1 MSIQGV
7 IVLYNPDNEVL
18 NNIKSY
24 VNNIEKLYIVDNSEK
39 KNSKLINAIQSLSS
53 KCIYIDNNGNQ
64 GIAKALNVG
73 AKLAL
78 EDGASW
84 LLTMDQD
91 SSFEENSL
99 TILIDWI
106 LNNDTSKVGILSPY
120 HLTRDKVTTYT
131 KENTVIDKQTV
142 MTSGNLLNLD
152 AYKKIGKF
160 EEKYFIDY
168 VDHEYCLKLQANNYK
183 IKVHKNSILIHALG
197 DILSKSIF
205 GKNIV
210 YTNHNYVRRYYIT
223 RNRLDVIRKYF
234 FKYFI
239 FSLKEMKAIF
249 FEWIKIILFEKNK
262 LKKQKSILLGI
273 FDFLRSKYGKY
284 ND

>member
-1 MSIQGV
+1 MIQNIDAV
-7 IVLYNPDNEVL
+7 VVLYHPDESIIE
-18 NNIKSY
+18 NIKTY
-24 VNNIEKLYIVDNSEK
+24 KEVNTIYAIDNSERYDDDLIEKLKQFDN
-39 KNSKLINAIQSLSS
+39 L
-53 KCIYIDNNGNQ
+53 IYINNHGNQ
-64 GIAKALNVG
+64 GIASALNIG
-73 AKLAL
+73 ADEAIKN
-78 EDGASW
+78 GVNW

-99 TILIDWI
+99 KILIDWI
-106 LNNDTSKVGILSPY
+106 LNHDTSNIGIISPY
-120 HLTRDKVTTYT
+120 HLTLNQANRYKKEDKVVD
-131 KENTVIDKQTV
+131 ELTV
-142 MTSGNLLNLD
+142 MTSGNLLNLE
-152 AYKKIGKF
+152 AYKNIGKF

-197 DILSKSIF
+197 DMSSKSIF

-239 FSLKEMKAIF
+239 FSFKEMRAIF
-249 FEWIKIILFEKNK
+249 VEWIKIILFEQNK